1 MGRRK
6 KRNSNIRA
14 SDLSAKTTR
23 ATILLSDAS
32 AYDAFCLNEGYT
44 RLSKNPEV
52 VTAVRRISDLISSM
66 TIHLMANT
74 ANGDT
79 RIINELSRK
88 LDINPNRYM
97 TRKTYMSA
105 IVQNMYLTGDGNSV
119 VRVHTQGGLLGDLE
133 PIQPERVSFVPDGY
147 GYYLLIDGR
156 RYDPDDVLHFVLH
169 PNSNFP
175 WMGEGIRIPLKDV
188 LRNLGQAQKTKN
200 AFLSSKY
207 KPPLVVKVDG
217 LAEEFSSPAGR
228 AKLIEQYLDTAED
241 GQPWIIPADLID
253 VKEIRPLSLNDLAI
267 NDTVAIDKRTVAAL
281 IGVPAFLLGVGK
293 YDQNEWNSFINNTIG
308 TLCRGIEQEYTRKI
322 ILSPKWYLRFNT
334 MSLMDWNIEQIA
346 DVYGGLS
353 DRGIITGNEVRDKL
367 GMSPLEGLDKP
378 RILENYIPVDKI
390 GDQKKLLQ
398 GGKSDDK

>member
-14 SDLSAKTTR
+14 SDSAKTTR

-119 VRVHTQGGLLGDLE
+119 VRVHTKGGLLGDLE
-133 PIQPERVSFVPDGY
+133 PIQPERVSFVPEGY

-175 WMGEGIRIPLKDV
+175 WMGEGIRIPLKAV
-188 LRNLGQAQKTKN
+188 TTEHNLRWTAETLRRE
-200 AFLSSKY
+200 L
-207 KPPLVVKVDG
+207 
-217 LAEEFSSPAGR
+217 LAEHAAMAKGAGESVHAGSR
-228 AKLIEQYLDTAED
+228 EKKEAGGSD
-241 GQPWIIPADLID
+241 G
-253 VKEIRPLSLNDLAI
+253 
-267 NDTVAIDKRTVAAL
+267 
-281 IGVPAFLLGVGK
+281 
-293 YDQNEWNSFINNTIG
+293 
-308 TLCRGIEQEYTRKI
+308 
-322 ILSPKWYLRFNT
+322 
-334 MSLMDWNIEQIA
+334 
-346 DVYGGLS
+346 
-353 DRGIITGNEVRDKL
+353 
-367 GMSPLEGLDKP
+367 
-378 RILENYIPVDKI
+378 
-390 GDQKKLLQ
+390 
-398 GGKSDDK
+398 